1 VVRCRIDWRPP
12 PIEDDQRRVRFMKR
26 TLLACTIV
34 ALVVHIGCGRKADQE
49 AESPDQ
55 SSRPPAVE
63 SDAADASSASRMPP
77 QELTLDDIE
86 LDLELTSIPDTMTL
100 AYRDQTNLQLVSRT
114 QPSVSFTVRSFGGGG
129 EFEASRYHGQIGEQV
144 RKYAKGV
151 AIGSGDFA
159 DGPYGDS
166 AWSAWRY
173 EEDGEMMEIV
183 ELVSPHPQGRG
194 VVQLRAM
201 YPVGV
206 ADADKQAAAL
216 RGLLDR
222 VEATG

>member
-1 VVRCRIDWRPP
+1 MRS
-12 PIEDDQRRVRFMKR
+12 
-26 TLLACTIV
+26 TLGACMIV
-34 ALVVHIGCGRKADQE
+34 ALVFHAGCARKADRE
-49 AESPDQ
+49 AEPPDQ
-55 SSRPPAVE
+55 ASRPPAEE
-63 SDAADASSASRMPP
+63 SEAADASAASRMPP

-86 LDLELTSIPDTMTL
+86 LNVRLTSVPDTMTL
-100 AYRDQTNLQLVSRT
+100 AYQDQTSVQLVSRT

-129 EFEASRYHGQIGEQV
+129 EFQASRYHGQIGEQV
-144 RKYAKGV
+144 RKYAKGI

-159 DGPYGDS
+159 DGPFGDS

-194 VVQLRAM
+194 VVQLRSM
-201 YPVGV
+201 YPVGT
-206 ADADKQAAAL
+206 ADAERQATAL